1 MRKGDRGKR
10 ETSAFVAIF
19 PFAHFPFPPQEK
31 RMNDKGVEVLRQM
44 LGEERA
50 REVGEAW
57 TKLSPDFASL
67 VTNFLAGQI
76 WIRPNLD
83 LRTRSLVTIA
93 ALAALGR
100 PSGLRLNIEMGLN
113 NGATKEEIVETLLQ
127 MAPYAGFPACW
138 EGLLI
143 ADEVFKSRGGRQ

>member
-1 MRKGDRGKR
+1 
-10 ETSAFVAIF
+10 
-19 PFAHFPFPPQEK
+19 
-31 RMNDKGVEVLRQM
+31 MNDKGTEMLRRM
-44 LGEERA
+44 LGEKRA
-50 REVGEAW
+50 REVRKTW

-67 VTNFLAGQI
+67 VTNFLAGEV
-76 WIRPNLD
+76 WARPNLD

-93 ALAALGR
+93 ALTALGR
-100 PSGLRLNIEMGLN
+100 PNGLRLNIEMALN

-143 ADEVFKSRGGRQ
+143 ADEVFRSRTEEPRP

>member
-1 MRKGDRGKR
+1 
-10 ETSAFVAIF
+10 
-19 PFAHFPFPPQEK
+19 
-31 RMNDKGVEVLRQM
+31 MNDKGTEMLHRM

-50 REVGEAW
+50 REVRETW

-67 VTNFLAGQI
+67 VTNFLAGEI
-76 WIRPNLD
+76 WARPNLD

-93 ALAALGR
+93 ALSALGR
-100 PSGLRLNIEMGLN
+100 PNGLRLNIEMALN
-113 NGATKEEIVETLLQ
+113 NGATKAEIVETLLQ

-143 ADEVFKSRGGRQ
+143 ADEVFRTRAEGPEP

>member
-1 MRKGDRGKR
+1 
-10 ETSAFVAIF
+10 
-19 PFAHFPFPPQEK
+19 
-31 RMNDKGVEVLRQM
+31 M

-50 REVGEAW
+50 REVREAW
-57 TKLSPDFASL
+57 RKLSPDFAGL
-67 VTNFLAGQI
+67 VTNFLAGKI
-76 WIRPNLD
+76 WVRPNLD

-100 PSGLRLNIEMGLN
+100 PNGLRLNIEMALN
-113 NGATKEEIVETLLQ
+113 NGATREEIAETLLQ

-143 ADEVFKSRGGRQ
+143 ADEVFKSRGGGPKARG